1 MPRTGRVLNTR
12 KRRSKYLTS
21 VYSPPLRAR
30 SLGALRARGWDAYGR
45 VASAMAATLL
55 QKIDLRRAE
64 HFSGEFHLR
73 NACVT
78 FHQGAVGVKSSYRSQ
93 FISLDGLTAM
103 LHGFSEHSLRF
114 GKISTV
120 RPARRREVPML
131 MRDCVRRRLG
141 LAVYFSSNNF
151 FHQITHAVPAHAAL
165 HASASTSNAAVFIPV
180 VGYLAG
186 QWTSPPH
193 WRAAAW
199 EYTLRSLTTLS
210 AEQLAQQLGAVLT
223 ARCTCFDSI
232 EGSIGAYTPYS
243 QWHGTARPGSAWRAA
258 TLRNAALVRGGGPP
272 LGGSEDILYL
282 ARESGNARMV
292 VNSAQLDVALGNR
305 SRVVK
310 VVMERLALVD
320 QMRQVEAAVALVGV
334 HGMALSLLPFLPYL
348 TRRTAVLEI
357 RPRGTE
363 KSWLWTLIY
372 PDWCASLGIR
382 HSRVIAEPSPVGC
395 GRGGRG
401 SGGKKKK
408 HEDVLACNVTVPTE
422 KLISSLQRVEEWTA

>member
-1 MPRTGRVLNTR
+1 
-12 KRRSKYLTS
+12 
-21 VYSPPLRAR
+21 
-30 SLGALRARGWDAYGR
+30 
-45 VASAMAATLL
+45 MAATLL

-120 RPARRREVPML
+120 RPARRREIPML

-151 FHQITHAVPAHAAL
+151 GHQITHAVPAHAAL

-210 AEQLAQQLGAVLT
+210 AERLAEQLGAVLT

-243 QWHGTARPGSAWRAA
+243 QWHGTARLGSAWRAA
-258 TLRNAALVRGGGPP
+258 TLRNAALVRGGGRP

-357 RPRGTE
+357 RPRGPE

-382 HSRVIAEPSPVGC
+382 HSRVTAEPSPVGC
-395 GRGGRG
+395 GSGGRG
-401 SGGKKKK
+401 SG
-408 HEDVLACNVTVPTE
+408 ARRRSTRT
-422 KLISSLQRVEEWTA
+422 SSHATSPCPPRSSSAPCSAWRSGQPKRLVAFLPAPFFNLSCHSLYFSSSSNTRKAP